1 MYRAR
6 ITCGRIIHAKVMSL
20 QSAGLQLYIAR
31 LHANHSKD
39 YNTYYFL
46 ALCHFNASILA
57 IVESGKMSMP

>member
-1 MYRAR
+1 
-6 ITCGRIIHAKVMSL
+6 MSL